1 MNLPNILTLFRIILI
16 PFYIVFFNR
25 ETVESSYIAAFIF
38 FVAGITDVLDGY
50 LARSRSEVTKFGKF
64 LDPIADK
71 LLILSA
77 LFLLVAHHRVP
88 AWLAIVIVG
97 RELAVT
103 GFRAIAA
110 SEGIV
115 IAAESTGKI
124 KMMFQATAIF
134 ILTIDLPHPL
144 FHQTGS
150 VLLLVS
156 MVLAVVSA
164 GQYCSKYGRSLGLF
178 KAK

>member
-1 MNLPNILTLFRIILI
+1 MNLPNILTLLRIALI
-16 PFYIVFFNR
+16 PFYVGFFNQ
-25 ETVESSYIAAFIF
+25 ESVQSSYIAAFIF
-38 FVAGITDVLDGY
+38 FIAGITDVLDGY
-50 LARSRSEVTKFGKF
+50 LARSRSEVTKLGKF

-97 RELAVT
+97 REFTVT

-124 KMMFQATAIF
+124 KMMFQALSIF
-134 ILTIDLPHPL
+134 ILTIDFPHPL
-144 FHQTGS
+144 FHQTGFF
-150 VLLLVS
+150 LLLIS
-156 MVLAVVSA
+156 MGLAIFSA
-164 GQYCSKYGRSLGLF
+164 GQYASKYGRRLGFF
-178 KAK
+178 KEQ

>member
-1 MNLPNILTLFRIILI
+1 MNLPNLLTIFRIVLI
-16 PFYIVFFNR
+16 PFYIFFFEQN
-25 ETVESSYIAAFIF
+25 TTQSSYIAAFIF

-71 LLILSA
+71 LLILAA
-77 LFLLVAHHRVP
+77 LFLLVAQQRVP

-97 RELAVT
+97 REFAVT

-124 KMMFQATAIF
+124 KMMLQAISIF
-134 ILTIDLPHPL
+134 ILTIDFPQPL
-144 FHQTGS
+144 FHQAGS
-150 VLLLVS
+150 ALLLIS
-156 MVLAVVSA
+156 MALALFSA
-164 GQYCSKYGRSLGLF
+164 GQYCTKYGRNLGLF
-178 KAK
+178 NAK